1 MEACMEIICDK
12 CGAVIPN
19 PEWKTLRD
27 RDIEHTYFICEDCG
41 AAYQFAVTD
50 KKLREKIQK
59 YKEMAQRLKERQCS
73 EPYQRRVQRLKE
85 ENVKRSRELRK
96 QHPLPP
102 LFSSE

>member
-1 MEACMEIICDK
+1 MEIICDK

-59 YKEMAQRLKERQCS
+59 YKEMAQRLKEKKCNEAFQK
-73 EPYQRRVQRLKE
+73 RVQRLKE